1 MSKKTIKPGLIG
13 KKIAMTQ
20 IFAENGDYAGATVLQ
35 VGPCFVTQVN
45 SAAKEGYQALQLG
58 FGEREFR
65 RVNRAMR
72 GHFEKKGLKA
82 FRHLKEIRVSEAGAF
97 QVGQKLNVSAFQV
110 GDRVDVTG
118 ISKGKGFQGVI
129 KRHHKAGGPAS
140 HGSTFH
146 RSTGS
151 IGQRTYPGKVF
162 KLMKLPGHMGDD
174 QVTVRNLKVLRVDA
188 ERNLLVLN
196 GAVPGGENAILL
208 VRSADP
214 GFEKRLKSQEAPK
227 AAPAEAPETSEAP
240 KTEEAAPEASA

>member
-1 MSKKTIKPGLIG
+1 MTKKANKPGLIG
-13 KKIAMTQ
+13 RKIGMTQ
-20 IFAENGDYAGATVLQ
+20 IFSETGEYSGATVLE
-35 VGPCFVTQVN
+35 VGPCTVTQVK
-45 SAAKEGYQALQLG
+45 AAGREGYNGIQLG

-82 FRHLKEIRVSEAGAF
+82 FQHLNEFRVGDSQTY
-97 QVGQKLNVSAFQV
+97 QVGQLLTVAAFQP

-129 KRHHKAGGPAS
+129 KRHKKAGGPAS

-162 KLMKLPGHMGDD
+162 KLMKLPGHMGD
-174 QVTVRNLKVLRVDA
+174 QRVTLRNLKVLRVDPQK
-188 ERNLLVLN
+188 NLLVVD

-208 VRSADP
+208 IRSRNP
-214 GFEKRLKSQEAPK
+214 EFEKRFASQGAG
-227 AAPAEAPETSEAP
+227 AAKKTEDKQGSEA
-240 KTEEAAPEASA
+240 TS

>member
-1 MSKKTIKPGLIG
+1 MSKKKIKPGLIG

-20 IFAENGDYAGATVLQ
+20 IFADGGEYFGATVLQ
-35 VGPCFVTQVN
+35 VGPNVVTQV
-45 SAAKEGYQALQLG
+45 KKPDTEGYSALQLG
-58 FGEREFR
+58 FDELEFR
-65 RVNRAMR
+65 RVNRATR

-82 FRHLKEIRVSEAGAF
+82 YRELREIRVSDSTAF
-97 QVGQKLNVSAFQV
+97 KVGQKLNVSAFQA
-110 GDRVDVTG
+110 GDLVEVTG
-118 ISKGKGFQGVI
+118 VSKGKGFQGVI

-140 HGSTFH
+140 HGSCFH

-214 GFEKRLKSQEAPK
+214 GFENRLKAQEAPK
-227 AAPAEAPETSEAP
+227 APEPTPETPKAEGEAV
-240 KTEEAAPEASA
+240 A

>member
-20 IFAENGDYAGATVLQ
+20 IFGDGGDYAGATVLQ
-35 VGPCFVTQVN
+35 VGPCFVTQVK
-45 SAAKEGYQALQLG
+45 SGAKEGYNALQLG
-58 FGEREFR
+58 FGELEFR
-65 RVNRAMR
+65 RVNRATR

-82 FRHLKEIRVSEAGAF
+82 FRHLREIRVSDAGAF
-97 QVGQKLNVSAFQV
+97 QVGQKLDVSAFQV

-118 ISKGKGFQGVI
+118 VSKGKGFQGVI

-140 HGSTFH
+140 HGSCFH

-162 KLMKLPGHMGDD
+162 KLMGLPGHMGDER
-174 QVTVRNLKVLRVDA
+174 VTVRNLKVLRVDA
-188 ERNLLVLN
+188 TRNLLVLN

-227 AAPAEAPETSEAP
+227 AAEAAPAEAAPAQEAP
-240 KTEEAAPEASA
+240 AS